1 MKNHQMMDKNK
12 LFVVVNF
19 VRFVCFWFCLFVWFG
34 RGGVCFFSF
43 FAQDKIRLLGSK

>member
-12 LFVVVNF
+12 LFVVVVVVVVVNF

-34 RGGVCFFSF
+34 RGGVFFFLFCS
-43 FAQDKIRLLGSK
+43 R